1 MKTQDK
7 VITNLE
13 ENEIFVFGSN
23 YAGRHGRGAALTALR
38 KFGAVNGKGI
48 GLMGKSYGIA
58 TKDRKLKVLPIAH
71 IELQIAKFLIFAQ
84 THKDLIF
91 LVTPIGCGLAGYKVK
106 DIAPL
111 FSKYSIP
118 ENVKLP
124 ESFKAWIKI
133 NG

>member
-1 MKTQDK
+1 MQR
-7 VITNLE
+7 LPFLWSE
-13 ENEIFVFGSN
+13 
-23 YAGRHGRGAALTALR
+23 
-38 KFGAVNGKGI
+38 AVHEKGI